1 MVFRGDERGQSVVIG
16 SLLVFTILVL
26 SFSGYQAFVVPEQN
40 AEIEA
45 DHHRTVEDQFAEL
58 RTNVVNAVESDATR
72 STTIDLG
79 ASYPSRAVALN
90 PPPAAGRLDTE
101 EVGDVEVTEGGT
113 PKDVCSEGANPP
125 MTRSLVYTS
134 NYNEYRPPE
143 SIGFENRVVS
153 RDYRA
158 GTLFDQ
164 RLVDSGT
171 ISLYLLTGEVN
182 ANGVD
187 TYSLELNASREY
199 TTTLSDPNITVPS
212 RFDNDTWNDEILG
225 EEYNVTAT
233 PASGDR
239 VRLNFTGGEYE
250 VSCAVIGLNGE
261 PAYTPPPDDSEA
273 VGDAAYE
280 VRWLNAS
287 GENGTTPPCSDT
299 ECTLNGSVSK
309 TLDLTAETIPTA
321 EDATVRFA
329 VSDSTVGTVMPATNQ
344 TDSAGQTATTLQPE
358 ANGSVKIYAASG
370 GSGDVIDIT
379 VENFVPVSIRAVF
392 TDSNDKVTTAEQAT
406 GTTTLAA
413 SAEVLG
419 PLVADI
425 DGDGSEDIPYV
436 PAGDNTATVHIVN
449 PDGTDETEL
458 SSTDARRSPSL
469 LGVGRW
475 NDTRT
480 SVYFASKDKTTIYRT
495 NTSDGDVKVVEPDKE
510 VKAVAG
516 PADIDGDG
524 TNELVYADNNLVL
537 RYFEPGAGSG
547 SATGTKIYADIGSNN
562 GIGLGRPADF
572 DGDGTAR
579 IPVVDGSE
587 RLLLIDSDGSET
599 ELVDS
604 GVAKSPVAAVDWDED
619 GELEAMYID
628 TNGELRWVDNVGGS
642 NDDKGTGITSPRQ
655 VTGVM

>member
-26 SFSGYQAFVVPEQN
+26 SFSGYQAFVVPQQN
-40 AEIEA
+40 AEVEA

-79 ASYPSRAVALN
+79 ATYPSRAIALN
-90 PPPAAGRLDTE
+90 PPPAAGRLDTHR
-101 EVGDVEVTEGGT
+101 VGDVEVMEGGT
-113 PKDVCSEGANPP
+113 TKNVCSDGATPR
-125 MTRSLVYTS
+125 TRSLVYTS
-134 NYNEYRPPE
+134 NYNEYRPPQ
-143 SIGFENRVVS
+143 SIGYENRVVS

-199 TTTLSDPNITVPS
+199 TTTLEDPTVRVPS
-212 RFDNDTWNDEILG
+212 RFDNDTWNDDILG
-225 EEYNVTAT
+225 DGYNVSAT

-261 PAYTPPPDDSEA
+261 PTYTPPSDGSEA
-273 VGDAAYE
+273 IGDAAYE
-280 VRWLNAS
+280 VRWRDAS
-287 GENGTTPPCSDT
+287 GENGTTAPCSDM
-299 ECTLNGSVSK
+299 ECTLDANVSK

-321 EDATVRFA
+321 EDATVRFT
-329 VSDSTVGTVMPATNQ
+329 VSDSTVGTVTPATNE
-344 TDSAGQTATTLQPE
+344 TGSAGQTATTLRAE

-370 GSGDVIDIT
+370 GSGDIIDIT
-379 VENFVPVSIRAVF
+379 VENFVPISISAVF
-392 TDSNDKVTTAEQAT
+392 TDSNENITTAENST
-406 GTTTLAA
+406 GTNTLTANA
-413 SAEVLG
+413 DVLG

-425 DGDGSEDIPYV
+425 DTDGSDDIPYV
-436 PAGDNTATVHIVN
+436 PAGGTTVHIVN

-458 SSTDARRSPSL
+458 SSNNSHSPSL

-475 NDTRT
+475 DDNQM
-480 SVYFASKDKTTIYRT
+480 SVYFPSEDKSAIYRT
-495 NTSDGDVKVVEPDKE
+495 NPSEGDVKVVEPE
-510 VKAVAG
+510 NSVRAVAG

-524 TNELVYADNNLVL
+524 TNELVYADDSLAL
-537 RYFEPGAGSG
+537 RYVEPGAGPG
-547 SATGTKIYADIGSNN
+547 IATGTDISPSNGIGSNN
-562 GIGLGRPADF
+562 GLGLGRPADF

-579 IPVVDGSE
+579 IPVVDGSN
-587 RLLLIDSDGSET
+587 RLVLVDSIGSET
-599 ELVDS
+599 VLVDS
-604 GVAKSPVAAVDWDED
+604 GVTKAPVAAVDWDD
-619 GELEAMYID
+619 DRELEVMYLS
-628 TNGELRWVDNVGGS
+628 NGDLKYVDDVDGS
-642 NDDKGTGITSPRQ
+642 QTVEDTGISGPRGT
-655 VTGVM
+655 TGVT

>member
-58 RTNVVNAVESDATR
+58 RTNVVNAVEGDATR
-72 STTIDLG
+72 STAIDLG
-79 ASYPSRAVALN
+79 ATYPSRAVALN
-90 PPPAAGRLDTE
+90 PPPATGRLDTK
-101 EVGDVEVTEGGT
+101 VAGAVEVTEGGT
-113 PKDVCSEGANPP
+113 PEEICSDGATP

-134 NYNEYRPPE
+134 GYNEYRPPQ
-143 SIGFENRVVS
+143 SIGYENRVVS

-171 ISLYLLTGEVN
+171 ISLYLLTGEVD

-187 TYSLELNASREY
+187 TYSLEVNASREY
-199 TTTLSDPNITVPS
+199 TTTLTDPNITVPS
-212 RFDNDTWNDEILG
+212 RFDNDTWNGDILG

-239 VRLNFTGGEYE
+239 VRLNFTGGEYQ

-261 PAYTPPPDDSEA
+261 PAYTPPADDSGA
-273 VGDAAYE
+273 TGDAAYQ
-280 VRWLNAS
+280 VRWRDPS
-287 GENGTTPPCSDT
+287 GENGTTAPCSDT
-299 ECTLNGSVSK
+299 ECTLDANVSK

-329 VSDSTVGTVMPATNQ
+329 VSDSTVGTVTPATNE

-379 VENFVPVSIRAVF
+379 VENFVPVSINVVY
-392 TDSNDKVTTAEQAT
+392 TDSTNNVTTAENST
-406 GTTTLAA
+406 ETNTLAA
-413 SAEVLG
+413 NADVLG

-425 DGDGSEDIPYV
+425 DTDGSEDIPYL
-436 PAGDNTATVHIVN
+436 PAGNTDTVHIVN

-458 SSTDARRSPSL
+458 SSTDAKGSTSL

-480 SVYFASKDKTTIYRT
+480 SVYFAGGDSSTIYRT
-495 NTSDGDVKVVEPDKE
+495 NPSQGDTQVVDPDNG
-510 VKAVAG
+510 VTAVAG

-524 TNELVYADNNLVL
+524 TNELVYADGSSAL
-537 RYFEPGAGSG
+537 RYFESGAGPG
-547 SATGTKIYADIGSNN
+547 SATGEKISVTAGSDN

-579 IPVVDGSE
+579 IPAVDGSSN
-587 RLLLIDSDGSET
+587 LV
-599 ELVDS
+599 LVDS
-604 GVAKSPVAAVDWDED
+604 SGGKTVLVGSDVAKAPVAAVDWDDD
-619 GELEAMYID
+619 GELEVMYIT
-628 TNGELRWVDNVGGS
+628 TNGNLKYVDDIDGS
-642 NDDKGTGITSPRQ
+642 QTVEDTGISGPKAK
-655 VTGVM
+655 TGVT

>member
-26 SFSGYQAFVVPEQN
+26 AFSGYQAFVVPEQN
-40 AEIEA
+40 AEVEA

-79 ASYPSRAVALN
+79 ATYPSRAVALN

-101 EVGDVEVTEGGT
+101 EVGPVDVTEGGA
-113 PKDVCSEGANPP
+113 PKDVCSEGEGATP
-125 MTRSLVYTS
+125 MTRSLVYRS
-134 NYNEYRPPE
+134 NYNEYRPPQ
-143 SIGFENRVVS
+143 SIGYENRVVS

-199 TTTLSDPNITVPS
+199 TTTLSDPNVRVPS
-212 RFDNDTWNDEILG
+212 RFDNDTWNEKILG
-225 EEYNVTAT
+225 DEYNVTAT
-233 PASGDR
+233 PASDDR

-261 PAYTPPPDDSEA
+261 PAYTPPPDDSGA
-273 VGDAAYE
+273 GGDAAYE
-280 VRWLNAS
+280 VRWRDPS
-287 GENGTTPPCSDT
+287 GENGTTAPCSDT
-299 ECTLNGSVSK
+299 ECTLDANVSK

-321 EDATVRFA
+321 EDATVRFS
-329 VSDSTVGTVMPATNQ
+329 VSDSTVGTVTPATNE

-370 GSGDVIDIT
+370 GSGDVIDVTI
-379 VENFVPVSIRAVF
+379 ENFVPVGIDVIY
-392 TDSNDKVTTAEQAT
+392 TDSNNNVTTAENST
-406 GTTTLAA
+406 ETNTLAA
-413 SAEVLG
+413 NADVLG

-425 DGDGSEDIPYV
+425 DTDGNDDIPYV
-436 PAGDNTATVHIVN
+436 PAGNTDTVHIVN

-458 SSTDARRSPSL
+458 SSTDAKGSTSL

-480 SVYFASKDKTTIYRT
+480 SVYFADGDSSIIYRT
-495 NTSDGDVKVVEPDKE
+495 NPSEGDVKVVEPEKG

-516 PADIDGDG
+516 PGDIDGDG
-524 TNELVYADNNLVL
+524 TNELLYADGSQVL
-537 RYFEPGAGSG
+537 RYFESGAGPG
-547 SATGTKIYADIGSNN
+547 IAKGTKIHDIGSSNS
-562 GIGLGRPADF
+562 LGRPADF

-579 IPVVDGSE
+579 IPVVDGSG
-587 RLLLIDSDGSET
+587 RLLLVDSNGDET
-599 ELVDS
+599 ELDS
-604 GVAKSPVAAVDWDED
+604 SVTKSPVAAVDWDDD
-619 GELEAMYID
+619 GELEVMYLKD
-628 TNGELRWVDNVGGS
+628 GSLKYVDDITGS
-642 NDDKGTGITSPRQ
+642 QTVEDTGITEPRQ
-655 VTGVM
+655 TTGVT

>member
-26 SFSGYQAFVVPEQN
+26 AFSGYQAFVVPEQN
-40 AEIEA
+40 AEVEA

-72 STTIDLG
+72 STAIDLG
-79 ASYPSRAVALN
+79 ATYPSRAVALN

-101 EVGDVEVTEGGT
+101 EVGEVEVTEGGT
-113 PKDVCSEGANPP
+113 TKDVCSDGDIPP
-125 MTRSLVYTS
+125 RTRSLVYTS
-134 NYNEYRPPE
+134 NYNEYRPPQ
-143 SIGFENRVVS
+143 SIGYENRVVS

-199 TTTLSDPNITVPS
+199 TTTLVDPNVRGPS
-212 RFDNDTWNDEILG
+212 RFDSDTWNEEILG
-225 EEYNVTAT
+225 DEYDVTAT
-233 PASGDR
+233 PSGDR

-250 VSCAVIGLNGE
+250 VSCAVVGLNGE
-261 PAYTPPPDDSEA
+261 PAYTPPPDDGA
-273 VGDAAYE
+273 AGDAAYE
-280 VRWLNAS
+280 VRWRDPS
-287 GENGTTPPCSDT
+287 GENGTTAPCSDT
-299 ECTLNGSVSK
+299 ECTLDASVSE

-329 VSDSTVGTVMPATNQ
+329 VSDSTVGTVMPATNE

-370 GSGDVIDIT
+370 GSGDVIDVTI
-379 VENFVPVSIRAVF
+379 ENFVPVSIRAVF
-392 TDSNDKVTTAEQAT
+392 TDSDNKVTTAENST
-406 GTTTLAA
+406 ETNTLAA
-413 SAEVLG
+413 KADVLG

-425 DGDGSEDIPYV
+425 DTDGSKDIPYV
-436 PAGDNTATVHIVN
+436 PAGDSTSTVHVVN
-449 PDGTDETEL
+449 ADGTDETEL
-458 SSTDARRSPSL
+458 SSTDAKGPKSL

-495 NTSDGDVKVVEPDKE
+495 NPSDGDVKVVEPDQD
-510 VKAVAG
+510 VRAVAG
-516 PADIDGDG
+516 PGDIDGDG
-524 TNELVYADNNLVL
+524 TNELVYADDSLAL
-537 RYFEPGAGSG
+537 RYFEPGAGPG
-547 SATGTKIYADIGSNN
+547 IETGTKISLSNGIGSNN

-579 IPVVDGSE
+579 IPVVDGSNQ
-587 RLLLIDSDGSET
+587 LVLVDSTGSET
-599 ELVDS
+599 VLVSD
-604 GVAKSPVAAVDWDED
+604 VAKSPVAAVDWDED

>member
-45 DHHRTVEDQFAEL
+45 DHHRTVQDQFAEL

-72 STTIDLG
+72 STAIDLG
-79 ASYPSRAVALN
+79 ATYPSRAVALN

-101 EVGDVEVTEGGT
+101 EVGPVDVTEGGA
-113 PKDVCSEGANPP
+113 PKDVCSDGGTPS
-125 MTRSLVYTS
+125 TRSLVYTS
-134 NYNEYRPPE
+134 NYNEYRPPQ
-143 SIGFENRVVS
+143 SIGYENRVVS

-199 TTTLSDPNITVPS
+199 TTTLVDPNVRVPS
-212 RFDNDTWNDEILG
+212 RFDSDTWNEEILG
-225 EEYNVTAT
+225 EESNVTAT
-233 PASGDR
+233 PSGDR

-261 PAYTPPPDDSEA
+261 PAYTPPPDDGA
-273 VGDAAYE
+273 AGDAAYE
-280 VRWLNAS
+280 VRWRDPS
-287 GENGTTPPCSDT
+287 GENGTTAPCSDT
-299 ECTLNGSVSK
+299 ECTLDGNVSE
-309 TLDLTAETIPTA
+309 TLDLTVETIPTA

-329 VSDSTVGTVMPATNQ
+329 VSDSTVGTVTPATNE
-344 TDSAGQTATTLQPE
+344 TDSAGQTATTLHPE

-379 VENFVPVSIRAVF
+379 VENFVPLGIRAVF
-392 TDSNDKVTTAEQAT
+392 TDSNEKVTTAEQAT

-413 SAEVLG
+413 DAQVLG

-425 DGDGSEDIPYV
+425 DGDSSDDIPYV
-436 PAGDNTATVHIVN
+436 NQTSGKVHIVD
-449 PDGTDETEL
+449 PDGSDETKL
-458 SSTDARRSPSL
+458 SSNNSHSPSL

-475 NDTRT
+475 DGAKT
-480 SVYFASKDKTTIYRT
+480 SVYFAGGGQSKIYRT
-495 NTSDGDVKVVEPDKE
+495 NPSEGDVEVVNPNGVD
-510 VKAVAG
+510 AVAG
-516 PADIDGDG
+516 PANIDSDDA
-524 TNELVYADNNLVL
+524 NELVYVGSSQKL
-537 RYFEPGAGSG
+537 RYFEQGAEPEGNEGTIIYDQLGS
-547 SATGTKIYADIGSNN
+547 SNS
-562 GIGLGRPADF
+562 LGRPADF

-579 IPVVDGSE
+579 IPMVDGSG
-587 RLLLIDSDGSET
+587 RLLLVDSNGDET
-599 ELVDS
+599 ELDS
-604 GVAKSPVAAVDWDED
+604 SVTNSPVAAVDWDTD
-619 GELEAMYID
+619 GELEIMYLKDGSLKYID
-628 TNGELRWVDNVGGS
+628 DITGS
-642 NDDKGTGITSPRQ
+642 QTVEDTGITEPRQ
-655 VTGVM
+655 TTGVT